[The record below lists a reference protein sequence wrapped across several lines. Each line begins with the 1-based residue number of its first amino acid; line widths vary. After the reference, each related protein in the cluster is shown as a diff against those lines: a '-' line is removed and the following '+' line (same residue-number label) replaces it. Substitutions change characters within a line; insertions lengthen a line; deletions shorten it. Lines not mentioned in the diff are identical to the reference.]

1 MRYLI
6 IGLWLFLAASVAV
19 GVPADEP
26 TAGQPEADE
35 SQVTEPDDAESKAVA
50 SQAEIEEKAD
60 ADIRR
65 IETGVSG
72 ADDIEEFIPK
82 KPLSA
87 DEDIGLWSD
96 T

>member
-6 IGLWLFLAASVAV
+6 IGLWLYLAASVAV

-50 SQAEIEEKAD
+50 SQAEAEEKAD

-65 IETGVSG
+65 IEAGVSG
-72 ADDIEEFIPK
+72 ADDIEEFVPK

-87 DEDIGLWSD
+87 DKAIALPSDI
-96 T
+96 